1 MRDLDSWRT
10 SVLGIAAVGQT
21 CFILLYATF
30 PWWRSF
36 LGRVLFVKSLTIGL
50 LLISAELGQ
59 FWNWAYEEWTIVLVG
74 AAVAVGIWGQ
84 VVAFICVMLTHRR
97 SEWEVKE

>member
-1 MRDLDSWRT
+1 M
-10 SVLGIAAVGQT
+10 GIAALGQT

-50 LLISAELGQ
+50 LLLVAEVGRFL
-59 FWNWAYEEWTIVLVG
+59 NWPYEGWAIVVAG

-84 VVAFICVMLTHRR
+84 VVAFICV
-97 SEWEVKE
+97 EWEVKE